1 MQYVFWYDWLISFL
15 IIMTI
20 LIWSK
25 SFISKNHNDILINKY
40 FSKAIALKVVGSLA
54 FSIYHIY
61 MYGGGDTF
69 GYFLTGQSITKT
81 FFTAPADFFSL
92 AFLPLSDISNL
103 VDRVEWLYPD
113 NIMWT
118 AESNYFSARIAA
130 IIELFTFQAYLPT
143 ALIYSLISFWGIWKC
158 FKFFNKLFPGQDKII
173 AISFLYFPTVVFWGS
188 GLGKDSVSLGAICG
202 LTVCAYQIF
211 IYKTKLIKNAIGMA
225 LCLFVLFIIKA
236 YIALAFMMP
245 LALSITFIYIG
256 GVKNILGKIVV
267 VPLLIGILLGSAI
280 LLNGYIQNN
289 FLQFSV
295 ESINSRIIVANTVLQ
310 EAGSAYD
317 LGIKPEDINGLGD
330 MLPFFP
336 KAVVAT
342 WYRPWLW
349 EAKNPAM
356 LLSALESVFLL
367 FLTLIILIRGYF
379 LKIFYI
385 FLRNP
390 VLFSLFVYA
399 FIFSGL
405 IGLSTGNF
413 GTLVRYKIPML
424 PFLVMV
430 LLLTNSI
437 LKSKSDTK
445 ITINREDEIKT
456 I

>member
-20 LIWSK
+20 LIWSR
-25 SFISKNHNDILINKY
+25 SFISRNRNDILITKY
-40 FSKAIALKVVGSLA
+40 FFKAMALKVVGSLA
-54 FSIYHIY
+54 FSLYHIY
-61 MYGGGDTF
+61 IYGGGDTF
-69 GYFLTGQSITKT
+69 GYFLIGQTITKT

-92 AFLPLSDISNL
+92 AFSPLDSISNL
-103 VDRVEWLYPD
+103 IDRVDWLYHD

-118 AESNYFSARIAA
+118 SESNYFSARIVA
-130 IIELFTFQAYLPT
+130 IIGLFTFQAYIPT

-188 GLGKDSVSLGAICG
+188 GLGKDSISLGAICG

-211 IYKTKLIKNAIGMA
+211 IFKSKLIKNGMGMM

-245 LALSITFIYIG
+245 LAISITFVYIG
-256 GVKNILGKIVV
+256 GIKNFLGKLLV
-267 VPLLIGILLGSAI
+267 VPVLLIILVGSAF
-280 LLNGYIQNN
+280 LLNSYIQEN
-289 FLQFSV
+289 FLQFSA
-295 ESINSRIIVANTVLQ
+295 ESITSRINIANTVLQ
-310 EAGSAYD
+310 QAGSAYD
-317 LGIKPEDINGLGD
+317 LGIKPENINGFGD
-330 MLPFFP
+330 MIPFFP
-336 KAVVAT
+336 KAIVAT

-367 FLTLIILIRGYF
+367 FVTLIILIRGYF
-379 LKIFYI
+379 FKTFYI
-385 FLRNP
+385 ILRNP
-390 VLFSLFVYA
+390 ILFSLFVYA

-445 ITINREDEIKT
+445 IIISRKSS
-456 I
+456 